1 MAISWRYRAGG
12 AGGHEGSS
20 IGLHAS
26 RAGLKK
32 RLQASAV
39 QGGFATVWAERSWSL
54 DTVK

>member
-12 AGGHEGSS
+12 AGGHGGSS
-20 IGLHAS
+20 IGLHTS

-39 QGGFATVWAERSWSL
+39 QGGFATVWAGLSRSL
-54 DTVK
+54 DTVE